1 VTLSIPVELVPVECP
16 CGVAFA
22 IPRPLFDE
30 RVATQGRVYCPTGGW
45 FRLGLPPRLE
55 RHITELTESLREA
68 RLVTTE
74 LLDANEKL
82 LAEVQTTRRAA
93 IDSEVGS
100 ATAEDHP

>member
-1 VTLSIPVELVPVECP
+1 VTLSVPVELVPVECP
-16 CGVAFA
+16 CGIAFA

-30 RVATQGRVYCPTGGW
+30 RVATQGIVFCPKGGR
-45 FRLGLPPRLE
+45 FQLGMPPRIEQQLNAM
-55 RHITELTESLREA
+55 TEALREA

-93 IDSEVGS
+93 IDNEVGS